1 MGNELRSDESIT
13 KNYATQILSVCE
25 SDMSTTVNI
34 TNSSTITAAQS
45 GCLYYLESQQTL
57 QLIKNMLNNE
67 SNNIRNIGVAFEA
80 YDEDIASQ
88 IETNNAYSIG
98 VEDEDSTPV
107 AIPCPTPTP
116 SPSVP
121 EG

>member
-1 MGNELRSDESIT
+1 MGNELQSDESIT

-45 GCLYYLESQQTL
+45 GCLYYHESQQTL